1 MPLPLLGTVLPSQQ
15 LCKVD
20 VTIPILQMRK
30 QSLRGKRAVPLG
42 PSTKWQDQDSSPDS
56 LQVCVQSP
64 GSSVLVL
71 FRQEYWSGLSFP
83 SPGDL
88 PDPGITHPR
97 FLRLLNW
104 QADSLPLIPP
114 REPDS
119 LQVKVKSLSRVRLF
133 ATLWTVAYHAPPSMG
148 FFRREYWSGLPF
160 PSPDSLQSQS

>member
-1 MPLPLLGTVLPSQQ
+1 MLRFPFYRWGNRVWEGSELFPWARPLNDRIRIQAQILSKCVFSHQAPL
-15 LCKVD
+15 
-20 VTIPILQMRK
+20 
-30 QSLRGKRAVPLG
+30 SLYYSGKNTGVGCHFLLLEIFL
-42 PSTKWQDQDSSPDS
+42 TQ
-56 LQVCVQSP
+56 
-64 GSSVLVL
+64 GS
-71 FRQEYWSGLSFP
+71 
-83 SPGDL
+83 
-88 PDPGITHPR
+88 HPR